1 MFGRAE
7 KENNPLSGGWLIFL
21 RRFFNMKKKTI
32 FTVLCVVLGFWF
44 LVSILFEQADMV
56 QTNNQLDNQNQKD
69 ENDRTQ
75 VQQLQQN
82 LMQREEQL
90 REWEN
95 RLAALQSQISQQ
107 LSALNEKKQQF
118 EELTKQ
124 KLDQQP
130 LELPSIPKAPAKPA
144 SGFGADLEK
153 QAAVKEA
160 FLFAW
165 NGYTTH
171 VWGTDELHPVS
182 GTSQNWLGLG
192 LTIIDSLDTLWI
204 MDLKDEFKRGRD
216 WVAESLHF
224 NKNTYISFFETT
236 IRVLGGLLSAYDL
249 SGDSVFLTKAK
260 DLGTRFLPVFDTPS
274 GIPYCSVNLETG
286 GVQNPSWTGGASI
299 LSEVGTVQ
307 LEFVYLSKKTGDSR
321 FAEKALKVYD
331 TLDKARKHSGLYSV
345 YVSPQTGE
353 FTREHITLGALGDSF
368 YEYLLKL
375 WLLKGKN
382 DPQYRRMYDEAMDN
396 VVKHLVKKSSP
407 NELTY
412 IAELIGGRIENK
424 MDHLVCFAGAM
435 FALGSL
441 DSINAERDMLIGSEL
456 TKTCYEMYHRMATG
470 ISPEIVRFEGDNDF
484 IAPHGAKHYL
494 LRPEAAE
501 SMFVLWRLTHDPI
514 FRTMGWEMFQAIN
527 KYCRAQYG
535 FSGIR
540 DVTTTSVSFDNL
552 QQSFFLAETLKYFYL
567 LFSDDDLIP
576 LDKYVFN
583 TEAHPLSVLS

>member
-21 RRFFNMKKKTI
+21 KRFFNMKKKTI

-44 LVSILFEQADMV
+44 LVSILFEQADMA
-56 QTNNQLDNQNQKD
+56 QTNNQLDRVD
-69 ENDRTQ
+69 NDKIQ
-75 VQQLQQN
+75 LQQLQQN
-82 LMQREEQL
+82 LAQREEQL

-107 LSALNEKKQQF
+107 LRALEQKSQEF
-118 EELTKQ
+118 EELSKQ
-124 KLDQQP
+124 KLDQEP
-130 LELPSIPKAPAKPA
+130 LKLPSVPKAPAKQQ

-153 QAAVKEA
+153 QAAVKDA

-165 NGYTTH
+165 NGYTSR
-171 VWGTDELHPVS
+171 VWGTDELQPVT

-204 MDLKDEFKRGRD
+204 MDLKDEFNRGKD
-216 WVAESLHF
+216 WVAANLHF
-224 NKNTYISFFETT
+224 NKNAYISFFETT

-249 SGDSVFLTKAK
+249 SGEKVFLTKAE
-260 DLGTRFLPVFDTPS
+260 DLGKRFLPVFNTAS
-274 GIPYCSVNLETG
+274 GIPYCTINLETG
-286 GVQNPSWTGGASI
+286 GAQNPGWTGGASI

-307 LEFVYLSKKTGDSR
+307 LEFVYLSAKTGNPE

-331 TLDKARKHSGLYSV
+331 RLDKTKKHSGLYSV
-345 YVSPQTGE
+345 YVSTQTGE

-375 WLLKGKN
+375 WLLKGKQ
-382 DPQYRRMYDEAMDN
+382 DAQYRRMYDEAADN
-396 VVKHLVKKSSP
+396 IVKHLVKKSNPSG
-407 NELTY
+407 LTY
-412 IAELIGGRIENK
+412 IAELIGGRIDPK

-441 DSINAERDMLIGSEL
+441 DSDNAERDMLVGSEL
-456 TKTCYEMYHRMATG
+456 TKTCYQMYHRMATG
-470 ISPEIVRFEGDNDF
+470 ISPELVRFEGDDDF
-484 IAPHGAKHYL
+484 IAPHGARHYL

-514 FRTMGWEMFQAIN
+514 YRTMGWEMFQAIN

-540 DVTTTSVSFDNL
+540 DVTTTDVAFDNL

-567 LFSDDDLIP
+567 LFSDDNLIP